1 MIDTTTTDAAPPVD
15 DTIQSTP
22 ADLPP
27 LIDADLN
34 FSEGYQARIGEYAEN
49 STFKNLSDVF
59 KTNKELQ
66 STLGRVNT
74 EKAELSKTLESLKA
88 DPPTEMPADAEEY
101 KGKLTIPELP
111 EGMELGPE
119 VLDSAIAFAME
130 KGYGPE
136 ALSDFLSFDLKRAE
150 MEGESA
156 KLRAEEETQSAIKT
170 ISDVVGEAN
179 LEMTFS
185 NANNARNSLNLP
197 LSEESMKSNPEM
209 VIALSQIHN
218 KLSEGT
224 LKGAAVGISDSAA
237 AGSKLQQANDIVSD
251 PNHALYAAFK
261 DDSHSQHQWALS
273 EHSRLIAE
281 YGKER

>member
-88 DPPTEMPADAEEY
+88 DPPTEMPTDAEEY

-150 MEGESA
+150 MEGESNQ
-156 KLRAEEETQSAIKT
+156 LREQARLDEARKVIVDS
-170 ISDVVGEAN
+170 VGEQDFDMTIAN
-179 LEMTFS
+179 AKHASESLGLPIEAEDLINQPNMVL
-185 NANNARNSLNLP
+185 ALAKIKNSLG
-197 LSEESMKSNPEM
+197 
-209 VIALSQIHN
+209 
-218 KLSEGT
+218 EGT
-224 LKGAAVGISDSAA
+224 LKGASVAGVSISN
-237 AGSKLQQANDIVSD
+237 GSKLEQAKDIISNPD
-251 PNHALYAAFK
+251 NALYEGFHDPA
-261 DDSHSQHQWALS
+261 SPRHEWAIS
-273 EHSRLIAE
+273 EHARLITESAQ
-281 YGKER
+281 